1 MKKLLPTTLSIYSNG
16 TKRTVADL
24 IGRMK
29 ADKSDISNL
38 LSSLRQL
45 SNNAS
50 YNYPTISPLNT
61 LSSEVFVDAFRD
73 ATIRMSR
80 HFNAANATQRMLSSM
95 VDILFAEIEKNEN
108 ELDQLESF
116 IDNYEFIAG
125 KDDSFNSNYIEK
137 FNNNLND
144 YTNDNPELIFYDR
157 DGSKLTD
164 SDIGFI
170 DSANGYLRFGNS
182 IQSIDVSRRIDT
194 FKYKIVSNCQ
204 NYITTQTDS
213 FNLFNDVKQDAWT
226 VTVKS
231 PTILDS
237 SLSDYSNY
245 LYNEALAARGAK
257 FVLEIPFKSATEINS
272 IKISPNQSNGLQ
284 LLQVIVISSNSTNAN
299 NNQINSQ
306 TFEQRVMSKPLMIN
320 STVHVCFEKKFVNKI
335 ILIFNQSNY
344 VRTTSRPLSSEINS
358 KLLDNILSENNKNKF
373 SYFSKFQDV
382 VYWFYNMKNTVKG
395 IKTSQNSL
403 EAYYS
408 CNVPESI
415 DTIVKDKYTIIDK
428 NNSLEFEDIGFN
440 TRISI
445 ISRLAYGMLSTIAG
459 TDNIYDPSI
468 FIDSTAINPNKVST
482 GSLAMPAVKNS
493 NIISDKSNL
502 FNESTIHVASKEDVL
517 RDIET
522 KEAVNLYEYS
532 FSLRS
537 IDFGLSKQN
546 SNKAFFVSK
555 KIINNNHPAAVK
567 AKILPAKN
575 LLNEEVSAYD
585 IPSLFSYEIS
595 ISNKQDPK
603 NDIDWTPISNY
614 GDSSISTEVVFFNAN
629 KKSRL
634 RFWAKNNTVKLYK
647 NGMLVQPINYS
658 FSAATNE
665 LQIVNLD
672 IDPNSIYVVEYDL
685 DFIGKTPDIID
696 LANSNLF
703 MNLVRPYSDK
713 YGRGQTFSST
723 TTDNS
728 IILDQIPF
736 INKSYIPYATYSPSL
751 GTIFSQTAANYSPV
765 KVKLSNGTFAINLT
779 NYTDLNYTINFSNFS
794 GVAFRHVGNR
804 LVFNVA
810 LNETFQVYY
819 DYIPNNL
826 RYKIVIRKNIP
837 EINSDYAI
845 DAVILKMKSLNYDPF
860 FDKITKIK
868 INN

>member
-38 LSSLRQL
+38 ISSLRQL

-50 YNYPTISPLNT
+50 YNYPSISPLNT

-73 ATIRMSR
+73 ATTRISR
-80 HFNAANATQRMLSSM
+80 HFNAANATQRVLSSM
-95 VDILFAEIEKNEN
+95 VDILFAEIEKNET

-116 IDNYEFIAG
+116 IDNYEFMAG
-125 KDDSFNSNYIEK
+125 KDDSFNANYVEK

-157 DGSKLTD
+157 DGSRLTD
-164 SDIGFI
+164 LDAGFM

-182 IQSIDVSRRIDT
+182 IESIDVSRRIDT
-194 FKYKIVSNCQ
+194 SKYKIASNCQ

-231 PTILDS
+231 PTILSS

-245 LYNEALAARGAK
+245 LYNEALAMRGAK
-257 FVLEIPFKSATEINS
+257 FVLEVPFKSATEINS

-284 LLQVIVISSNSTNAN
+284 LLQVVVVSSNSTNAN
-299 NNQINSQ
+299 NNQINDQ
-306 TFEQRVMSKPLMIN
+306 IFEQKVMTKPLLIN
-320 STVHVCFEKKFVNKI
+320 STVHVSFEKKFVNKI

-344 VRTTSRPLSSEINS
+344 IRTTSRPLSSEINS
-358 KLLDNILSENNKNKF
+358 KLLDNILYENNKNKF

-382 VYWFYNMKNTVKG
+382 IYWFYNIRNTVKG
-395 IKTSQNSL
+395 IKTSSNSL
-403 EAYYS
+403 ESYYS
-408 CNVPESI
+408 CNIPESI
-415 DTIVKDKYTIIDK
+415 DTIIKDRYTIIDK

-445 ISRLAYGMLSTIAG
+445 ISRLAYGMLATIAG
-459 TDNIYDPSI
+459 TDHMYDASV
-468 FIDSTAINPNKVST
+468 FIDSTASNPNKVST
-482 GSLAMPAVKNS
+482 NFSAIPPVKNS

-517 RDIET
+517 KDIET

-546 SNKAFFVSK
+546 SNKTFFVSK

-567 AKILPAKN
+567 VKILPAKN
-575 LLNEEVSAYD
+575 LLNEEATAYD
-585 IPSLFSYEIS
+585 VQSLFSYEIS

-603 NDIDWTPISNY
+603 NDLDWTPISNY
-614 GDSSISTEVVFFNAN
+614 GDSSIVTEVAFFNAD
-629 KKSRL
+629 KKSKL

-647 NGMLVQPINYS
+647 NGMLIQPRNYS
-658 FSAATNE
+658 FNTATNE
-665 LQIVNLD
+665 LQILNLD
-672 IDPNSIYVVEYDL
+672 IDPSSIYVVEYDL
-685 DFIGKTPDIID
+685 DFIGKTPDVID
-696 LANSNLF
+696 LTNSNLF
-703 MNLVRPYSDK
+703 TDLVRPYSDK
-713 YGRGQTFSST
+713 YGRGQTFLNT

-728 IILDQIPF
+728 ITLEQSPF
-736 INKSYIPYATYSPSL
+736 INKSYIPYATYSPFL
-751 GTIFSQTAANYSPV
+751 GTTFVQSAANYSPV
-765 KVKLSNGTFAINLT
+765 KVKLANGIFATNLT
-779 NYTDLNYTINFSNFS
+779 NYTDLNYSVNFSNFS
-794 GVAFRHVGNR
+794 GVAFKHVGNR
-804 LVFNVA
+804 IVFNVA
-810 LNETFQVYY
+810 LNERFQVYY

-845 DAVILKMKSLNYDPF
+845 DTFILKMKSLNYDPF